1 MSDDLMDAETMAARI
16 NPVRVVQVIEPRD
29 DWAGIEWM
37 ELWRYRELLLNLTW
51 RDVNVRYKQTVL
63 GAAWVIAQ
71 PLMTMVVFT
80 IFFGRLAGIETKT
93 GGISYPVFVF
103 VGLLPWMFFANAII
117 NCGGA
122 MVGNSGLVTK
132 VYFPR
137 AVIPLST
144 VGAGLVDLAIS
155 SIVLLALLLFDH
167 VPPLWT
173 WALAP
178 LFLVGVVLPA
188 IGMGMLFSALTVSY
202 RDFRYVVPFVSQIWM
217 FLTPVM
223 YPGSMVPA
231 RWRPLYYSNPLA
243 GLIDG
248 LRAALLGRPTEW
260 AHALPALAVAVLIF
274 WAGAAYF
281 NKAEGQFA
289 DII

>member
-1 MSDDLMDAETMAARI
+1 MSLDLMDVETMAARI
-16 NPVRVVQVIEPRD
+16 DPVRVVHVIEPPG
-29 DWAGIEWM
+29 DWTGIEWK
-37 ELWRYRELLLNLTW
+37 ELWKYRELLFNLTW
-51 RDVNVRYKQTVL
+51 RDVKVRYKQTVL
-63 GAAWVIAQ
+63 GAAWAIVQ

-93 GGISYPVFVF
+93 GGVSYPLFVF
-103 VGLLPWMFFANAII
+103 AGLLPWTFFASAIT

-122 MVGNSGLVTK
+122 VVGNSGLITK

-137 AVIPLST
+137 VVIPLST

-155 SIVLLALLLFDH
+155 SIVLLALLSFDH
-167 VPPLWT
+167 VLPSWT

-178 LFLVGVVLPA
+178 LFLLGVVLA
-188 IGMGMLFSALTVSY
+188 AMGMGMVFSALTVSY

-223 YPGSMVPA
+223 YPSSMVPA

-248 LRAALLGRPTEW
+248 LRASMLGRPTEW
-260 AHALPALAVAVLIF
+260 AIALPALAGAALIF

-281 NKAEGQFA
+281 NKVEGQFA